1 MNWRSGFNR
10 MFLLG
15 SIFWAG
21 YAMVHPPRRVTEAWE
36 QHEKMQIRCVQ
47 QSVQAGPDGTLYH
60 PDGTRYHLGD
70 GWLQHCWDQTE
81 KQWFEAALRGWLN
94 TAWLVEGMYIK
105 PEERNAWL
113 FAMRSIRAF
122 VWPVLAYGLFR
133 LCWLV
138 LAWLL
143 RGFHGVEPQGA
154 S

>member
-1 MNWRSGFNR
+1 
-10 MFLLG
+10 
-15 SIFWAG
+15 
-21 YAMVHPPRRVTEAWE
+21 
-36 QHEKMQIRCVQ
+36 
-47 QSVQAGPDGTLYH
+47 
-60 PDGTRYHLGD
+60 
-70 GWLQHCWDQTE
+70 
-81 KQWFEAALRGWLN
+81 
-94 TAWLVEGMYIK
+94 MYIK